1 MTTTR
6 NRLPAGRGICADCGT
21 DSALTAAGD
30 VIVHGP
36 RDLRCTGSGRPPRPP
51 APPLFVPAVGTP
63 ADTATEPSAAVEPA
77 SAPDPLPPSAY
88 AAGDRVVRPYSGW
101 VGDVEHVGPHHA
113 TGETVVTVVWDHG
126 AATTHGGDS
135 IGQIR
140 RVDRVGRPEAEPV
153 AEVAAPPP
161 VLAYTVLDE
170 DDGEIDG
177 GAVTPRAETLHADI
191 PAEDEGECKHH
202 RAATAFAA
210 YLGGLLKSLDEP
222 SPECV
227 DADADD
233 AAVVGHALGC
243 QIRKRLTGGA
253 IPEPSLLGMAQR
265 SRIEQLEADAARRLP
280 DGEPQRRRISVLEDQ
295 LDASR
300 EEVARLLQVVRDT
313 VAERDLLSREAAAS
327 AADARRSRD
336 TLRGALDLI
345 GRLGPA

>member
-1 MTTTR
+1 MDTPEKTR
-6 NRLPAGRGICADCGT
+6 TRTFAGRGVCAECAT
-21 DSALTAAGD
+21 ELTLISGGL
-30 VIVHGP
+30 VIAHGP
-36 RDLRCTGSGRPPRPP
+36 RDARCPGGGRPPRPAEP
-51 APPLFVPAVGTP
+51 VAEASPTDGT
-63 ADTATEPSAAVEPA
+63 TTEPSAAVEHSTA
-77 SAPDPLPPSAY
+77 LDPLPPSAY

-126 AATTHGGDS
+126 AATTHGIDS

-140 RVDRVGRPEAEPV
+140 RVERVGRPEDEPA

-161 VLAYTVLDE
+161 VPTYTRLDE

-177 GAVTPRAETLHADI
+177 GAVTPRAETPHRDI
-191 PAEDEGECKHH
+191 PAEDEAECRHH

-210 YLGGLLKSLDEP
+210 YLGGLLKSLDEQP
-222 SPECV
+222 VKWVTLDS
-227 DADADD
+227 
-233 AAVVGHALGC
+233 AAEDGRDHGAR
-243 QIRKRLTGGA
+243 IRKRLTGEA

-265 SRIEQLEADAARRLP
+265 SRIEQLEADAARLLP
-280 DGEPQRRRISVLEDQ
+280 DGEAQRRRIAVLEDQ

-313 VAERDLLSREAAAS
+313 AADRDMLSREAAAS

>member
-6 NRLPAGRGICADCGT
+6 NRLPAGRGLCADCGT

-63 ADTATEPSAAVEPA
+63 ADTAAEPSAAVEPA
-77 SAPDPLPPSAY
+77 SAPVRY
-88 AAGDRVVRPYSGW
+88 QEGDRVRSGGLLGT
-101 VGDVEHVGPHHA
+101 VEAVYAFTVDVA
-113 TGETVVTVVWDHG
+113 WDDGRTQNRG
-126 AATTHGGDS
+126 ADS
-135 IGQIR
+135 IEC
-140 RVDRVGRPEAEPV
+140 VGRPEAEPV

-161 VLAYTVLDE
+161 VPTYTVLDE

-177 GAVTPRAETLHADI
+177 GAVTPRAETSHADI
-191 PAEDEGECKHH
+191 PAE
-202 RAATAFAA
+202 FA
-210 YLGGLLKSLDEP
+210 
-222 SPECV
+222 
-227 DADADD
+227 
-233 AAVVGHALGC
+233 
-243 QIRKRLTGGA
+243 
-253 IPEPSLLGMAQR
+253 EPSLLGMAQQI
-265 SRIEQLEADAARRLP
+265 RIQQLEADAARRLP
-280 DGEPQRRRISVLEDQ
+280 DGEAQRRRIAVLEAQ

-300 EEVARLLQVVRDT
+300 EEVAVLTHCLTDAL
-313 VAERDLLSREAAAS
+313 AERDMLSREAAAS

>member
-6 NRLPAGRGICADCGT
+6 NRQPAGRGLCADCGT

-36 RDLRCTGSGRPPRPP
+36 RDLRCTGSGRPPKPP
-51 APPLFVPAVGTP
+51 APPLFVPAVGVT
-63 ADTATEPSAAVEPA
+63 ADTATEPSAAVEPTE
-77 SAPDPLPPSAY
+77 APDPIPPSAY
-88 AAGDRVVRPYSGW
+88 VAGDRVIRPYSGW

-113 TGETVVTVVWDHG
+113 TGEIVVTVVWDHG
-126 AATTHGGDS
+126 AATTLGGDS

-140 RVDRVGRPEAEPV
+140 RVERAGRPEAEPV
-153 AEVAAPPP
+153 AEAVAPPP
-161 VLAYTVLDE
+161 VPTYTRLDE

-177 GAVTPRAETLHADI
+177 GAVTPRAETSHADL
-191 PAEDEGECKHH
+191 PAEDEPKCKHH

-210 YLGGLLKSLDEP
+210 YLCGLLKSLDEQP
-222 SPECV
+222 V
-227 DADADD
+227 KWVTMDD
-233 AAVVGHALGC
+233 AWDDGRDHGARIH
-243 QIRKRLTGGA
+243 RRLTGEA
-253 IPEPSLLGMAQR
+253 LPEPSLLGMAQR
-265 SRIEQLEADAARRLP
+265 SRIEQFEADAVRLLP
-280 DGEPQRRRISVLEDQ
+280 GGEAQRRRIAVLESQ

-300 EEVARLLQVVRDT
+300 EEVAALTRRLTDAL
-313 VAERDLLSREAAAS
+313 AERDLLSREAAAS